1 MAKSRQRMFIYDR
14 KEVTVLTVLGVL
26 VALFAFTLGVH
37 LGKKVRG
44 GLGSWTGPDAQSV
57 DTSTDKIPEPG
68 DLTEQSKGAFGAVD
82 DTLSHM
88 LRDEVEKAGLKLDQ
102 GRQIDLPKGT
112 VSKEGG
118 ATTEYKAK
126 DLAEAPANQEAA
138 QNSVQKAVQKPAPLE
153 APAHSEAAHAAPKAD
168 SVPSAPK
175 GSAPAQPA
183 APEAAMTSGKFTLQ
197 VGSHPTLA
205 ESIEQMDRLK
215 AQGLEAFRK
224 SVDLKEKGL
233 WHRVYL
239 GGYASKDE
247 AEKAGAKFRD
257 QHLVESF
264 VVTRSSL

>member
-14 KEVTVLTVLGVL
+14 KEVTVLTVLGVM

-57 DTSTDKIPEPG
+57 DTATDKIPEPG

-102 GRQIDLPKGT
+102 GRQIELPKGT

-126 DLAEAPANQEAA
+126 DLAEVPASQ
-138 QNSVQKAVQKPAPLE
+138 PAD
-153 APAHSEAAHAAPKAD
+153 PAHSEVAAPSAPKSESAHAAPKAD

-175 GSAPAQPA
+175 GSAPAQPVTS
-183 APEAAMTSGKFTLQ
+183 EATMPSGKFTLQ

-205 ESIEQMDRLK
+205 ESVEQMDRLK

-239 GGYASKDE
+239 GGYASKEE

-257 QHLVESF
+257 QRLVESF
-264 VVTRSSL
+264 VVTRSSP

>member
-1 MAKSRQRMFIYDR
+1 MFIYDR

-57 DTSTDKIPEPG
+57 DTATDKIPEPG

-126 DLAEAPANQEAA
+126 DLAEAPSA
-138 QNSVQKAVQKPAPLE
+138 QPE
-153 APAHSEAAHAAPKAD
+153 APAHSEAAASGSQKTEAAHAAPKAD

-175 GSAPAQPA
+175 GSAPAKPA
-183 APEAAMTSGKFTLQ
+183 ATEAAMPSGKFTLQ
-197 VGSHPTLA
+197 VGSHPSLA
-205 ESIEQMDRLK
+205 ESVEQMDRLK

>member
-1 MAKSRQRMFIYDR
+1 MFIYDR

-57 DTSTDKIPEPG
+57 DTATDKIPEPG

-126 DLAEAPANQEAA
+126 DLAEAPVGQ
-138 QNSVQKAVQKPAPLE
+138 PATQPA
-153 APAHSEAAHAAPKAD
+153 APAHSEAAAPGAQKSDSAHAAPKVD

-183 APEAAMTSGKFTLQ
+183 ASEAAIPSGKFTLQ
-197 VGSHPTLA
+197 VGSHPSLA
-205 ESIEQMDRLK
+205 ESVEQMDRLK

-224 SVDLKEKGL
+224 SVDLREKGL

-239 GGYASKDE
+239 GGYVSKEE

-264 VVTRSSL
+264 VVTRSSP

>member
-1 MAKSRQRMFIYDR
+1 MFIYDR

-57 DTSTDKIPEPG
+57 DTATDKIPEPG

-126 DLAEAPANQEAA
+126 DLAEAPSVPKADPKVA
-138 QNSVQKAVQKPAPLE
+138 QPE
-153 APAHSEAAHAAPKAD
+153 APAHSEAAVPSAPKSESAHAAPKVD

-175 GSAPAQPA
+175 GSAPAKPA
-183 APEAAMTSGKFTLQ
+183 ATEAAMPSGKFTLQ
-197 VGSHPTLA
+197 VGSHPSLA
-205 ESIEQMDRLK
+205 ESVEQMDRLK

-257 QHLVESF
+257 QHLVDSF
-264 VVTRSSL
+264 VVTRSSP

>member
-1 MAKSRQRMFIYDR
+1 MFIYDR
-14 KEVTVLTVLGVL
+14 KEVTVLTVLGVM

-57 DTSTDKIPEPG
+57 DTATDKIPEPG

-126 DLAEAPANQEAA
+126 DLADAPAAQAHSEAA
-138 QNSVQKAVQKPAPLE
+138 APAPKAE
-153 APAHSEAAHAAPKAD
+153 ALHAAPKAEAAHAAPKAD

-175 GSAPAQPA
+175 GSAPTQPTA
-183 APEAAMTSGKFTLQ
+183 SEAAMPSGKFTLQ
-197 VGSHPTLA
+197 VGSHPSLA
-205 ESIEQMDRLK
+205 ESVEQMERLK

-239 GGYASKDE
+239 GGYASKED

-264 VVTRSSL
+264 VVTRSNP

>member
-1 MAKSRQRMFIYDR
+1 MFIYDR

-57 DTSTDKIPEPG
+57 DTATDKIPEPG

-126 DLAEAPANQEAA
+126 DLAEAPVNPETA
-138 QNSVQKAVQKPAPLE
+138 QKTVQKPTQPE
-153 APAHSEAAHAAPKAD
+153 AQSHSESAHAAPKAD

-183 APEAAMTSGKFTLQ
+183 APEAAMPSGKFTLQ

-205 ESIEQMDRLK
+205 ESVEQMDRLK

-239 GGYASKDE
+239 GGYASKEE

-257 QHLVESF
+257 QHLVDSF
-264 VVTRSSL
+264 VVTRSSP

>member
-126 DLAEAPANQEAA
+126 DLAEAPSVPKADPKVA
-138 QNSVQKAVQKPAPLE
+138 QPE
-153 APAHSEAAHAAPKAD
+153 APAHSDAAHAAPKAD

-205 ESIEQMDRLK
+205 ESVEQMDRLK

-239 GGYASKDE
+239 GGYASKEE
-247 AEKAGAKFRD
+247 AEKAGTKFRD